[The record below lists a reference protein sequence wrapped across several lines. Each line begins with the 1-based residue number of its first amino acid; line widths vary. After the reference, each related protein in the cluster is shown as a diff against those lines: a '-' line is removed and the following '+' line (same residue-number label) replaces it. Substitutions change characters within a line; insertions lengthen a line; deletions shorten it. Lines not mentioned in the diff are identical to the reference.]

1 MDATED
7 LDQAIE
13 FFRTFE
19 KISNST
25 LNVFQYDDNGE
36 ITGFAS
42 FSTIDKAERWMDKLQ
57 KEKNDDPERDN
68 EELIFVVVPTII
80 DQPDFTAGAS
90 TPGTTLN

>member
-19 KISNST
+19 KIPNSVIT
-25 LNVFQYDDNGE
+25 VFQYDDNQNVA
-36 ITGFAS
+36 GFAT
-42 FSTIDKAERWMDKLQ
+42 FSTIDKAEKWMEKLQ
-57 KEKNDDPERDN
+57 KEKNEDPERDN

-80 DQPDFTAGAS
+80 DHPDFVTGAS
-90 TPGTTLN
+90 AAGTTLN